1 MRAKQ
6 MKQIEGPLHLIG
18 VGGVGMSGLARILLA
33 RGVGVSGSD
42 VKPSRELDALRALGA
57 VTFVGHATDH
67 ITQNI
72 LGQINVVVISSAI
85 RSSNVELVAARELG
99 IPIIT
104 RAELL
109 AQLMSGYRGIAVA
122 GTHGKTT
129 TTSILTV
136 VMQHLGL
143 DPSFAI
149 GGSLNDSGA
158 NAHQGSGEFF
168 IAEADES
175 DGSFLQYEP
184 ELAIV
189 TNIELDHVDHYQTV
203 ESFEDAFE
211 AFAGTVHDSVIACSD
226 DAGVVRLIS
235 RFAVDDKRAP
245 KFLTYGQGQDAEL
258 QVTTLESVDGGM
270 SADLHWRGESIG
282 TLRTSIPGIHNV
294 LNATGVI
301 LVGLHLG
308 FSFADLAA
316 GVEAYTGT
324 RRRFELRGISG
335 GVRVVDDYAHHPT
348 EIRANMEAARQ
359 IAGQGRVIVIFQPHR
374 FSRTEA
380 FAKQFSDALSL
391 ADDVTVLEVY
401 SAGEDPIPG
410 VTGRLIVD
418 GIDASGGRARF
429 EPSFAD
435 AAGNVAARCK
445 PGDLLLTLGAG
456 DITMLAP
463 AILEALKDVV

>member
-1 MRAKQ
+1 
-6 MKQIEGPLHLIG
+6 
-18 VGGVGMSGLARILLA
+18 
-33 RGVGVSGSD
+33 
-42 VKPSRELDALRALGA
+42 
-57 VTFVGHATDH
+57 
-67 ITQNI
+67 
-72 LGQINVVVISSAI
+72 
-85 RSSNVELVAARELG
+85 
-99 IPIIT
+99 
-104 RAELL
+104 
-109 AQLMSGYRGIAVA
+109 
-122 GTHGKTT
+122 
-129 TTSILTV
+129 
-136 VMQHLGL
+136 
-143 DPSFAI
+143 
-149 GGSLNDSGA
+149 
-158 NAHQGSGEFF
+158 
-168 IAEADES
+168 
-175 DGSFLQYEP
+175 
-184 ELAIV
+184 
-189 TNIELDHVDHYQTV
+189 
-203 ESFEDAFE
+203 
-211 AFAGTVHDSVIACSD
+211 
-226 DAGVVRLIS
+226 
-235 RFAVDDKRAP
+235 
-245 KFLTYGQGQDAEL
+245 
-258 QVTTLESVDGGM
+258 
-270 SADLHWRGESIG
+270 
-282 TLRTSIPGIHNV
+282 
-294 LNATGVI
+294 
-301 LVGLHLG
+301 LG

-418 GIDASGGRARF
+418 GINASGGRARF